1 MRDPE
6 MMVTP
11 MEARKL
17 FEEST
22 LFDMQQAYL
31 LHKVYQRQYT
41 TDESGNQDW
50 EYTRQLAFLYS
61 IGRIQGVREERYRR
75 RKAHSMRGRGSAQN

>member
-17 FEEST
+17 FEQCT
-22 LFDMQQAYL
+22 LRDLQQACALEEIFESEESNSPEWEHITL
-31 LHKVYQRQYT
+31 L
-41 TDESGNQDW
+41 S
-50 EYTRQLAFLYS
+50 FLYY
-61 IGRIQGVREERYRR
+61 IGRIQGIREERYRR

>member
-31 LHKVYQRQYT
+31 LHEAYRRQYT
-41 TDESGNQDW
+41 AESGNQEW
-50 EYTRQLAFLYS
+50 EYTRLLSFLYY
-61 IGRIQGVREERYRR
+61 IGRIQGIREERYRR

>member
-17 FEEST
+17 FEQCT
-22 LFDMQQAYL
+22 LCDLQQACALEEIFESEESNSPEWEHITL
-31 LHKVYQRQYT
+31 L
-41 TDESGNQDW
+41 S
-50 EYTRQLAFLYS
+50 FLYY
-61 IGRIQGVREERYRR
+61 IGRIQGIREERYRR